1 MPDVYAPRVVVS
13 IGEVRHLP
21 SMSTRFS
28 TLKARELVETY
39 GMQAVDLAT
48 LESAQAITRGDL
60 ILARRWAD
68 TLSAV
73 EELLAART
81 RAAGRL
87 N

>member
-1 MPDVYAPRVVVS
+1 MSTPPASSSFRGGCGILPR
-13 IGEVRHLP
+13 
-21 SMSTRFS
+21 MSTRFS

-48 LESAQAITRGDL
+48 LEGAQAITRGDL
-60 ILARRWAD
+60 MLARRWAD
-68 TLSAV
+68 TLTAV

>member
-1 MPDVYAPRVVVS
+1 MAEFG
-13 IGEVRHLP
+13 ILQ

-48 LESAQAITRGDL
+48 LEGAQAITRGDL
-60 ILARRWAD
+60 MLARRWAD
-68 TLSAV
+68 TLTAV